1 MRNNLYTPTDI
12 FAVARNE
19 AEVDNLLN
27 TDIYKFMMLYFILTK
42 PEYKDIVVRWKMT
55 VRSKDVKTAN
65 VIPKESLIEQLEFT
79 KSIKWISEADA
90 SYLRWMTRPDWQR
103 LFREETIEFLKNF
116 RLPEYK
122 IWVDETDN
130 YELEFTWPWS
140 TSILWEIYGLKII
153 NSLYLYHYTKKEK
166 LTNVEFNQIINE
178 TLNRLY
184 KDIWIF
190 KETPELTFSEFGTRR
205 SASTDFQRMVFDILS
220 SSLPN
225 QCLWTSNVMLSREF
239 WLANPRWTNA
249 HELRMIPT
257 ALYDDKEKIVDTMY
271 DIDRQWANH
280 FPGLSIL
287 LPDTY
292 WSSFYFK
299 NAPKDIIQN
308 HNWCR
313 FDSKDPLIAIPE
325 YVDFLLQN
333 NIDPKTKISIPSD
346 WLDAINS
353 REIYKTQSQK
363 LWKLTFW
370 IGTNLTNNTKWTW
383 PRKNENLWPFWSF
396 SVVVKPSE
404 IQRPDW
410 NWVSCVKLS
419 DNFTKATWE
428 KNRVQFFKEIFWES
442 GVEKKEVF
450 V

>member
-27 TDIYKFMMLYFILTK
+27 TDIYKFMMLDFILTK
-42 PEYKDIVVRWKMT
+42 PEYKDIVVKWKMT

-90 SYLRWMTRPDWQR
+90 SYLRWMTRPDGQR
-103 LFREETIEFLKNF
+103 LLKEETIQFLRNF
-116 RLPEYK
+116 KLPEYK
-122 IWVDETDN
+122 IWIDETQN
-130 YELEFTWPWS
+130 YELEFIWPWS

-190 KETPELTFSEFGTRR
+190 KENPELTFSEFGTRR

-225 QCLWTSNVMLSREF
+225 QCLGTSNVLLSREF

-257 ALYDDKEKIVDTMY
+257 ALYDEPKKIVETMY
-271 DIDRQWANH
+271 DVDRQWAKH

-299 NAPKDIIQN
+299 NAPKDIIEN

-325 YVDFLLQN
+325 YVDFVLKNCQ
-333 NIDPKTKISIPSD
+333 DPKTKIAIPSD
-346 WLDAINS
+346 WLDARNS
-353 REIYKTQSQK
+353 SEIWKSQNDSV
-363 LWKLTFW
+363 WKLTFW

-383 PRKNENLWPFWSF
+383 PRAKENLWPFWSF

-410 NWVSCVKLS
+410 SWMSCVKLS

-428 KNRVQFFKEIFWES
+428 EKRVQFFKEIFWES

>member
-27 TDIYKFMMLYFILTK
+27 TDIYKFMMLDFILTK

-79 KSIKWISEADA
+79 KSIKGISEADA
-90 SYLRWMTRPDWQR
+90 SYLRGMTRPDGQR

-122 IWVDETDN
+122 IGVDETDN
-130 YELEFTWPWS
+130 YELEFTGPWS

-184 KDIWIF
+184 KDIGIF

-205 SASTDFQRMVFDILS
+205 SVSTDFQRMVFDILS

-225 QCLWTSNVMLSREF
+225 QCLGTSNVMLSREF
-239 WLANPRWTNA
+239 GLANPRGTNA

-257 ALYDDKEKIVDTMY
+257 ALYDDKEKIVETMY

-292 WSSFYFK
+292 GSSFYFK

-308 HNWCR
+308 HNGCR

-325 YVDFLLQN
+325 YVDFLLKN
-333 NIDPKTKISIPSD
+333 NIDPKTKIGIPSD
-346 WLDAINS
+346 GLDAINS
-353 REIYKTQSQK
+353 RKIYETQSQK
-363 LWKLTFW
+363 LGKLTFG
-370 IGTNLTNNTKWTW
+370 IGTNLTNNTKGTW
-383 PRKNENLWPFWSF
+383 PRKNENLGPFGSF

-404 IQRPDW
+404 IQRPDGK
-410 NWVSCVKLS
+410 WVSCVKLS
-419 DNFTKATWE
+419 DNFTKATGE
-428 KNRVQFFKEIFWES
+428 KNRVQFFKEIFGES